1 MRKNLELRVTGSLDR
16 SFGFVVVAAFTLVA
30 LSPMLRHPHQPRWWT
45 FPVAAGFALLAALWP
60 QRLAPHNRLW
70 LRIQHATEEVM
81 LRLTRTAAE
90 ETDAKNL
97 RLVGGVAL
105 NCVANGKVLRD
116 GRFERIWIQP
126 AGSKSIAHAGLQ
138 KRV

>member
-1 MRKNLELRVTGSLDR
+1 MNL
-16 SFGFVVVAAFTLVA
+16 
-30 LSPMLRHPHQPRWWT
+30 
-45 FPVAAGFALLAALWP
+45 PVAAGFALLAALWP
-60 QRLAPHNRLW
+60 QRLAPHNKLW

-116 GRFERIWIQP
+116 GRFKRIWIQP